1 MITKKQ
7 LTQLVDFEG
16 DGDSVISLYLAL
28 KPEMLKNR
36 GFVSEA
42 KNLLKKVN
50 GDPTLEKEHDKI
62 INFLETRF
70 DPSSRS
76 IAIFSSAK
84 DNFFQ
89 FYEIPVPVKS
99 ACIVEREPYI
109 KPLVRLLEQY
119 ETYCLVLVDG
129 KKARLFSI
137 YMERLDEHTSI
148 LDEVPGW
155 HKQGGWS
162 QARFQRHIKYHV
174 YEHFKKVADVTLS
187 FFKREHF
194 DRLILGGPH
203 EVVTHFKN
211 ILHIY
216 LARRLVGE
224 ISIETNAGMQEVKKK
239 VLSLIKKIEKEEN
252 KGLMKRI
259 VDNLGKMAVAGIDSV
274 LDMLNQGRI
283 QVLLVNPALK
293 MKGWVCPKCRLI
305 STTPGACEICG
316 RDVEESQ
323 DIIENIIEQNFE
335 LSGEIHLLSNNK
347 TLKDL
352 GDIAAILRW

>member
-7 LTQLVDFEG
+7 LIQLVDFKG

-42 KNLLKKVN
+42 KNLLKKVT
-50 GDPTLEKEHDKI
+50 GDPALEKEHSKI
-62 INFLETRF
+62 INFLETKF

-148 LDEVPGW
+148 LDDVPGW

-174 YEHFKKVADVTLS
+174 YEHFKRVADVTLS

-239 VLSLIKKIEKEEN
+239 VLSLIKKIEEEEN

-259 VDNLGKMAVAGIDSV
+259 DDNLGKMAVAGIDSV

-283 QVLLVNPALK
+283 QVLVLDSEFTN
-293 MKGWVCPKCRLI
+293 KGWICPKCYRL
-305 STTPGACEICG
+305 STRLKKCDACGKDMES
-316 RDVEESQ
+316 VE
-323 DIIENIIEQNFE
+323 DIIEKIVEENFE
-335 LSGEIHLLSNNK
+335 LSGETHFLANNEK
-347 TLKDL
+347 IKEL
-352 GDIAAILRW
+352 GGIAAILRW